1 MKKLLL
7 AILIA
12 GIFAGSAFGADMRMG
27 ALTQQ
32 NMSEKEFA
40 DFIKSQ
46 ERNFFGWKIM
56 NTNHRLDDTFTYFD
70 SLTAM
75 IMALH
80 SGKIDEAA
88 LPEPVAEYVK
98 TTDAGIENSCALHSR
113 TTHLALG
120 FRSDDSG
127 QRLCDMVNN
136 ALEAMKSDRRLS
148 ILTSKYLNRPGT
160 TIPAAE
166 SFASFPGAETLKVAV
181 TGDLPPLDMIAPDG
195 RPVGYN
201 TAVLSEI
208 GRRMGVNIELVN
220 IHSGARTSALMSG
233 RVDAVF
239 WYQVWE
245 GVDKQP
251 DAPAGVLLSE
261 PYYEWDTFLHLR
273 HYVRD

>member
-7 AILIA
+7 AVLIA
-12 GIFAGSAFGADMRMG
+12 GIFAGSAFGAGMRMG

-32 NMSEKEFA
+32 NMSEGEFA
-40 DFIKSQ
+40 EFIKSQ

-80 SGKIDEAA
+80 SGKVDEAA
-88 LPEPVAEYVK
+88 LPEPVAEYVR
-98 TTDAGIENSCALHSR
+98 TSDAGVEISCALHSR

-120 FRSDDSG
+120 FRSDDGG
-127 QRLCDMVNN
+127 QRLCKMVNE

-148 ILTSKYLNRPGT
+148 ILTSKYLNRSAT

-166 SFASFPGAETLKVAV
+166 SFASFPGAETVKVAV

>member
-7 AILIA
+7 AILVA
-12 GIFAGSAFGADMRMG
+12 GILAGTAFGAGIKMG

-32 NMSEKEFA
+32 NMSAEEFA
-40 DFIKSQ
+40 EFIKSQ
-46 ERNFFGWKIM
+46 EINFFGWKIM
-56 NTNHRLDDTFTYFD
+56 NTNHSHDDTFTYYD

-75 IMALH
+75 MMALH
-80 SGKIDEAA
+80 SDKINEAA

-98 TTDAGIENSCALHSR
+98 TSDAGTEISCALHSR

-120 FRSDDSG
+120 FRNDDAG
-127 QRLCDMVNN
+127 QRLCEMVND
-136 ALEAMKSDRRLS
+136 ALNSMKSDRKLS
-148 ILTSKYLNRPGT
+148 ILTSKYLHRPAT

-166 SFASFPGAETLKVAV
+166 SFTSFPGAESIKVAV
-181 TGDLPPLDMIAPDG
+181 TGDLPPLDLIAPDG

-208 GRRMGVNIELVN
+208 GRKMGVNIELVN
-220 IHSGARTSALMSG
+220 IDSGARTSALMSG

-245 GVDKQP
+245 GVKKQP
-251 DAPAGVLLSE
+251 DAPDGVLLSE
-261 PYYEWDTFLHLR
+261 SYYEWDTFLHLK
-273 HYVRD
+273 HYVR

>member
-12 GIFAGSAFGADMRMG
+12 GIFAGSAFGAGMRMG

-120 FRSDDSG
+120 FRSDDAG
-127 QRLCDMVNN
+127 HRLCKMVNE
-136 ALEAMKSDRRLS
+136 ALEAMKADRRLS

>member
-7 AILIA
+7 AVLIA
-12 GIFAGSAFGADMRMG
+12 GIFAGSAFGAGMRMG

-32 NMSEKEFA
+32 NMSEGEFA
-40 DFIKSQ
+40 EFIKSQ

-80 SGKIDEAA
+80 SGKVDEAA
-88 LPEPVAEYVK
+88 LPEPVAEYVR
-98 TTDAGIENSCALHSR
+98 TSDAGIEISCALHSR

-120 FRSDDSG
+120 FRSDDGG
-127 QRLCDMVNN
+127 QRLCKMVNE

-148 ILTSKYLNRPGT
+148 ILTSKYLNRSAT

-166 SFASFPGAETLKVAV
+166 SFASFPGAETVKVAV

-220 IHSGARTSALMSG
+220 IDSGARTSALMSG

-261 PYYEWDTFLHLR
+261 PYYEWDTFLHLK

>member
-1 MKKLLL
+1 MKKVLIALL
-7 AILIA
+7 AVV
-12 GIFAGSAFGADMRMG
+12 IFAGSSFGAGIRMG

-32 NMSEKEFA
+32 NMSAEEFA
-40 DFIKSQ
+40 EFIKSQ
-46 ERNFFGWKIM
+46 ERNFLGWKIM

-70 SLTAM
+70 NLTSM

-98 TTDAGIENSCALHSR
+98 THDAGVEISCALHSR

-120 FRSDDSG
+120 FRSNDAG
-127 QRLCDMVNN
+127 HRLCKMVND
-136 ALEAMKSDRRLS
+136 ALEAMKADRRLS
-148 ILTSKYLNRPGT
+148 ILTSKYLHRQDT
-160 TIPAAE
+160 TLPMAE
-166 SFASFPGAETLKVAV
+166 TFEKFPGAETVKVAV

-195 RPVGYN
+195 RPIGYN

-220 IHSGARTSALMSG
+220 IDSGARTSALMSG
-233 RVDAVF
+233 RVDVVF
-239 WYQVWE
+239 WYQVWD
-245 GVDKQP
+245 GVEKQP
-251 DAPAGVLLSE
+251 DAPEGVLLSE
-261 PYYEWDTFLHLR
+261 PYYEWDTFLHLK